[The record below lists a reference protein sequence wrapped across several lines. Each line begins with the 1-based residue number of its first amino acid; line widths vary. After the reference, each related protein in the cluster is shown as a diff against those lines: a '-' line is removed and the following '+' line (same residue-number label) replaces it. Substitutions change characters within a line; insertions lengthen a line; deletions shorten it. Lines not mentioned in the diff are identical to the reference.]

1 MRGRLQ
7 ARLYTA
13 TAWPRLR
20 RASYGLCGCRRPDAR
35 TGDYEIFRV
44 VVLVRST
51 DRLLSNRI
59 LLSALGVSIG
69 LHVTALTI
77 RFVDP
82 EFFHRIASAP
92 PLEVI
97 LVNARSDKRPV
108 APQAQAQVNLEGGG
122 SNEQGRRSS
131 PLPNAAT
138 ITEGDALEA
147 QRRAVEQLEREQREL
162 LAAFQANM
170 SAANVQPHSAPTTPN
185 PENAQRSQQQLSRMQ
200 AEIAKEISDYQ
211 KRPRVHHFM
220 PSASAYRFARYFED
234 WRARIEKIGN
244 DHYPEAARGKIYGT
258 LRMTVVIDRDG
269 ALIESIIEQSSGSAV
284 LDSAAQRI
292 VKLSAP
298 FPPFPPDMA
307 RDTDRLEITRS
318 WIFTNDQFATR
329 ADAGESSR

>member
-1 MRGRLQ
+1 
-7 ARLYTA
+7 
-13 TAWPRLR
+13 
-20 RASYGLCGCRRPDAR
+20 
-35 TGDYEIFRV
+35 
-44 VVLVRST
+44 VLVRDAANAFARAGSSAAHGYNLPPTGELAQAMIGST
-51 DRLLSNRI
+51 RTAMRSFVRSPDGLLGNRV
-59 LLSALGVSIG
+59 LLSAMAVSIG
-69 LHVTALTI
+69 MHVAALAI

-82 EFFHRIASAP
+82 EFFHHIASAP

-108 APQAQAQVNLEGGG
+108 APQASAQVNLEGGG
-122 SNEQGRRSS
+122 ANEQGRRSS
-131 PLPNAAT
+131 PLPSASVMAD
-138 ITEGDALEA
+138 GDALDTA
-147 QRRAVEQLEREQREL
+147 RRAVEQLEEDQRQL
-162 LAAFQANM
+162 LETYKANLAM
-170 SAANVQPHSAPTTPN
+170 ASTQRHPEPN
-185 PENAQRSQQQLSRMQ
+185 RRGPDPVRRSQQQQLSRMQ
-200 AEIAKEISDYQ
+200 AEITKEISDYQ

-220 PSASAYRFARYFED
+220 PSASAYRFARYFEE

-269 ALIESIIEQSSGSAV
+269 SLVESVIEQSSGSTV

-298 FPPFPPDMA
+298 FAPFPPDMA

-329 ADAGESSR
+329 ADSAEPTR

>member
-1 MRGRLQ
+1 M
-7 ARLYTA
+7 A
-13 TAWPRLR
+13 
-20 RASYGLCGCRRPDAR
+20 
-35 TGDYEIFRV
+35 
-44 VVLVRST
+44 
-51 DRLLSNRI
+51 
-59 LLSALGVSIG
+59 VSIG
-69 LHVTALTI
+69 LHVVVLAI

-82 EFFHRIASAP
+82 EFFHHIASAP

-108 APQAQAQVNLEGGG
+108 TPQANAQVNLEGGG
-122 SNEQGRRSS
+122 VNEQGRRSS
-131 PLPNAAT
+131 PLPNAAVMAD
-138 ITEGDALEA
+138 GDALNA
-147 QRRAVEQLEREQREL
+147 ARRAVEQLEEDQRQL
-162 LAAFQANM
+162 LETYKNNLSLATPER
-170 SAANVQPHSAPTTPN
+170 QPQPATRGADETRR
-185 PENAQRSQQQLSRMQ
+185 AQQQLSRMQ

-269 ALIESIIEQSSGSAV
+269 SLVESIIEQSSGSAV

-298 FPPFPPDMA
+298 FAPFPPDMA

-329 ADAGESSR
+329 ADATAPPTR

>member
-1 MRGRLQ
+1 MIGPTRTAMR
-7 ARLYTA
+7 
-13 TAWPRLR
+13 
-20 RASYGLCGCRRPDAR
+20 S
-35 TGDYEIFRV
+35 F
-44 VVLVRST
+44 VRST
-51 DRLLSNRI
+51 DGLLGNRV
-59 LLSALGVSIG
+59 LLSALAVSVG
-69 LHVTALTI
+69 LHVVVLAI

-82 EFFHRIASAP
+82 EFFHHITSAP

-97 LVNARSDKRPV
+97 LVNARSDRRPP
-108 APQAQAQVNLEGGG
+108 APQANAQVNLEGGG
-122 SNEQGRRSS
+122 ANEQGRRSS
-131 PLPNAAT
+131 PLPNAAAVAD
-138 ITEGDALEA
+138 GDALDA
-147 QRRAVEQLEREQREL
+147 ARRAVEQLEEDQRQL
-162 LAAFQANM
+162 LEAYKANLS
-170 SAANVQPHSAPTTPN
+170 SASNERHLEPTTRG
-185 PENAQRSQQQLSRMQ
+185 ADQARRTQQQLSRMQ

-269 ALIESIIEQSSGSAV
+269 SLVDSIIEQSSGSAV

-298 FPPFPPDMA
+298 FAPFPPDMA

-329 ADAGESSR
+329 ADATDPSR

>member
-1 MRGRLQ
+1 V
-7 ARLYTA
+7 TA
-13 TAWPRLR
+13 TARLV
-20 RASYGLCGCRRPDAR
+20 D
-35 TGDYEIFRV
+35 
-44 VVLVRST
+44 
-51 DRLLSNRI
+51 NRI
-59 LLSALGVSIG
+59 LMTALGASIAV
-69 LHVTALTI
+69 HAVALTI

-82 EFFHRIASAP
+82 EFFRQVVTAP

-108 APQAQAQVNLEGGG
+108 APQARAQANLDGGG
-122 SNEQGRRSS
+122 SNEEGRRSS
-131 PLPNAAT
+131 PLPDAAT
-138 ITEGDALEA
+138 IVDGDSLESA
-147 QRRAVEQLEREQREL
+147 RRTVEQLEREQREL
-162 LAAFQANM
+162 LASYKASQL
-170 SAANVQPHSAPTTPN
+170 AAPVDLAAQPLARS
-185 PENAQRSQQQLSRMQ
+185 PEDARRPQQQLSRMQ

-220 PSASAYRFARYFED
+220 PSASEYRFARYFED
-234 WRARIEKIGN
+234 WRTRVEKVGN
-244 DHYPEAARGKIYGT
+244 DHYPDAARGRIYGT

-269 ALIESIIEQSSGSAV
+269 SLIQSIIEQSSGSSV

-329 ADAGESSR
+329 ADGAGASH